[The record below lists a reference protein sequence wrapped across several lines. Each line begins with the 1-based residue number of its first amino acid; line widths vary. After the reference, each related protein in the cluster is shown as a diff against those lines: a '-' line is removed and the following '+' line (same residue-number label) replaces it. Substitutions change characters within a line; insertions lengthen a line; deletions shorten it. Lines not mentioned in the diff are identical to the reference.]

1 MRKPF
6 ARLSRQ
12 SLYWQAYCA
21 LAGPSCEGREPIL
34 GDRISVP
41 RFDSKSVPATVRFLD
56 FPTAK
61 VYQSSAKIR
70 QEKCASVCF
79 GESQVGR
86 VSCQGQGLHFVW
98 LLPAR
103 PCHNKAKPLRGTCAH
118 SKHTSMHEVFLLQ
131 DREASI
137 FWRRGEGGRQ
147 HCAILSKTDAYPLQ
161 KDTDRRQRGSAGKSP
176 LVPMGSIPEFES
188 LSLRYA

>member
-41 RFDSKSVPATVRFLD
+41 GFDSKSIPVVSKNSTGKVCQRLLWGKPGGQSFL
-56 FPTAK
+56 P
-61 VYQSSAKIR
+61 R
-70 QEKCASVCF
+70 
-79 GESQVGR
+79 
-86 VSCQGQGLHFVW
+86 QGLHFVW

-188 LSLRYA
+188 LSLRHA